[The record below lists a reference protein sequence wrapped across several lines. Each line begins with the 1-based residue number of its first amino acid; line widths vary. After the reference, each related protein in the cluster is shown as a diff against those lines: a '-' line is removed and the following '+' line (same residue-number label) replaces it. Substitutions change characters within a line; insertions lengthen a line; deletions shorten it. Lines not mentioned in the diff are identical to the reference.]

1 MCNIEVPDAVADV
14 DDDGGGMKGE
24 YACFNGGYVMITFS
38 SICQKCYQSHSESG
52 FRRLERHGWC
62 ANLLYFR
69 TKISYRDEFPRS
81 GRGQEEIK
89 CATARNRNFR
99 RVRRVIKSIEYKN
112 NWNNHL
118 IEKTVNLD
126 NISLIDF
133 LGVENKNI
141 DSLAAAFPKTRI
153 VSRGNQ
159 IVLRGSTAEI
169 VQIDDILA
177 SLIQHYHKYGR
188 VTEENVKSYIA
199 REEEITLPDSP
210 NGVAPD
216 GVIIYGTRGSA
227 IKAKTVN
234 QQRLVDESGA
244 NDLVFALGPA
254 GTGKTYIS
262 VALAVRALKSK
273 AVKKIIISR
282 PAVEAGEN
290 LGFLPGDLKEKIDPY
305 LRPIYDALND
315 MIPYEK
321 LSYYMEREIIE
332 IAPLA
337 YMRGRTLNNA
347 FVLLDEAQ
355 NTTPM
360 QMKMFLTRMGP
371 ESKMIITGDP
381 TQVDLPSNQRSGLK
395 EAIRILGDVKGIGF
409 VELTDKDVVRHRL
422 VKDII
427 EAYNRESPQSAVQGP
442 RKVAS

>member
-1 MCNIEVPDAVADV
+1 M
-14 DDDGGGMKGE
+14 
-24 YACFNGGYVMITFS
+24 
-38 SICQKCYQSHSESG
+38 
-52 FRRLERHGWC
+52 
-62 ANLLYFR
+62 
-69 TKISYRDEFPRS
+69 
-81 GRGQEEIK
+81 
-89 CATARNRNFR
+89 
-99 RVRRVIKSIEYKN
+99 
-112 NWNNHL
+112 
-118 IEKTVNLD
+118 IEKVVNLE
-126 NISLIDF
+126 NISLLDF

-141 DSLAAAFPKTRI
+141 DSLAAAFPKSRI

-159 IVLRGSTAEI
+159 ILLKGSTSEI
-169 VQIDDILA
+169 VQIDDILTA
-177 SLIQHYHKYGR
+177 LIQHYHKYGR
-188 VTEENVKSYIA
+188 ITEENVKSYIA
-199 REEEITLPDSP
+199 REEEITAIPDTG
-210 NGVAPD
+210 NGSTPD

-227 IKAKTVN
+227 IKPKSVN
-234 QQRLVDESGA
+234 QQRLVDDVKE

-262 VALAVRALKSK
+262 VAMAVQALKNK
-273 AVKKIIISR
+273 WVKKIIISR

-347 FVLLDEAQ
+347 FILLDEAQ

-360 QMKMFLTRMGP
+360 QMKMFMTRMGP

-381 TQVDLPSNQRSGLK
+381 TQVDLPSNQRSGLR
-395 EAIRILGDVKGIGF
+395 EAIRILKDVRGIGF
-409 VELTDKDVVRHRL
+409 VELSEKDVVRHRL

-427 EAYNRESPQSAVQGP
+427 DAYSKESP
-442 RKVAS
+442 KT